1 MSGDSLVTNEDK
13 LVLLNGIDSS
23 GTDDGGEN
31 VIVLDGTDAN
41 ASTDAGDRLQQ
52 DIEDFDEIV
61 LDGTDSSSLH
71 QNENV
76 ILEETIDF
84 SNTTISTSAGSATI
98 VNADIAKGTLDLGL
112 SQTGLVDIPALKVLS
127 VKTLSVFKTLIIIN
141 SSHTRFRQIWCF
153 ILY

>member
-41 ASTDAGDRLQQ
+41 GTDAGDRLQQ

-61 LDGTDSSSLH
+61 LDLH
-71 QNENV
+71 
-76 ILEETIDF
+76 
-84 SNTTISTSAGSATI
+84 
-98 VNADIAKGTLDLGL
+98 
-112 SQTGLVDIPALKVLS
+112 
-127 VKTLSVFKTLIIIN
+127 
-141 SSHTRFRQIWCF
+141 
-153 ILY
+153 